1 MILGIVQVH
10 SGSSDLIASE
20 CALDLTDYYPL
31 NPAGGGQCPFVAFQ
45 RQAFGSI
52 RMGFRRHTLC
62 PFLH

>member
-1 MILGIVQVH
+1 MILAIVQAR

-20 CALDLTDYYPL
+20 YALDFTGYYPL

-52 RMGFRRHTLC
+52 RMGLQKA
-62 PFLH
+62 